1 MIIKSKKFN
10 NLMRGNMSEN
20 IQLEI
25 KNIGPIHEANIDL
38 GKLNIIGG
46 ANSTGK
52 STSSR
57 LLYCF
62 LFSASKEGKNY
73 YDGMVGAEKSQ
84 MGDSSSS
91 QINQN
96 EKYMEVMLEIFQSEF
111 DYSPVD
117 NEYGIG
123 TASFKGEADENNN
136 DFDWT
141 LYVGHDESGTELRQ
155 KLDDPLFLGNVVYM
169 DSISPLEVMRLE
181 DNMKMP
187 HHFKALFDKFRYKS
201 ERDVDE
207 DLNSRFSS
215 KITDLIHG
223 RFEYM
228 EDDLDCN
235 GEGFKFER
243 DNVSFSMK
251 TSSSGLKQI
260 GSIQMLINNNQL
272 ARNDFLIIDEP
283 EVNLH
288 PEWQVRLAE
297 LLVLLVH
304 DLNITVYV
312 NSHSPH
318 FIEAIEVLSVK
329 YRLRDETRFYM
340 TSFVEE
346 FNKYDFVELDYS
358 NLRELY
364 RNLGNPYNEINKI
377 RLENDLKGL

>member
-1 MIIKSKKFN
+1 MIINSKKFN

-111 DYSPVD
+111 DYSPVY

-228 EDDLDCN
+228 DNGLDCN

-297 LLVLLVH
+297 LLVILVH
-304 DLNITVYV
+304 DLNVTVYV

-329 YRLRDETRFYM
+329 YGLRDETRFYM

>member
-1 MIIKSKKFN
+1 
-10 NLMRGNMSEN
+10 MRGNMSEN

-62 LFSASKEGKNY
+62 LFSASNEGKNY
-73 YDGMVGAEKSQ
+73 YDAMEVANKSKI
-84 MGDSSSS
+84 GDSSSS
-91 QINQN
+91 QMNQN

-117 NEYGIG
+117 NEYGVG

-141 LYVGHDESGTELRQ
+141 LYVGHDESGTELIQ

-304 DLNITVYV
+304 DLNVTVYV

-329 YRLRDETRFYM
+329 YGLRDETRFYM

>member
-155 KLDDPLFLGNVVYM
+155 KLDDPLFLGNVVYI

-260 GSIQMLINNNQL
+260 GSIQMLVNNNQL

-304 DLNITVYV
+304 DLNVTVYV

-329 YRLRDETRFYM
+329 YGLRDETRFYM

-364 RNLGNPYNEINKI
+364 RNLGINKI

>member
-155 KLDDPLFLGNVVYM
+155 KLDDPLFLGNVVYI

-272 ARNDFLIIDEP
+272 ARNGFLIIDEP

>member
-141 LYVGHDESGTELRQ
+141 LYVGHDESGTELIQ

-304 DLNITVYV
+304 DLNVTVYV

-329 YRLRDETRFYM
+329 YGLRDETRFYM

>member
-155 KLDDPLFLGNVVYM
+155 KLDDPMFLGIVVYM

-304 DLNITVYV
+304 DLNVTVYV

-329 YRLRDETRFYM
+329 YGLRDETRFYM

>member
-10 NLMRGNMSEN
+10 HLMRGNMSEN

-73 YDGMVGAEKSQ
+73 YDGMGGAEKSQ

-117 NEYGIG
+117 NEYGRG

-304 DLNITVYV
+304 DLNVTVYV

-329 YRLRDETRFYM
+329 YGLRDETRFYM

>member
-1 MIIKSKKFN
+1 
-10 NLMRGNMSEN
+10 MSEN

-73 YDGMVGAEKSQ
+73 YDAMVGADKSKI
-84 MGDSSSS
+84 GDSGSS

-228 EDDLDCN
+228 GDDLDCN

-304 DLNITVYV
+304 DLNVTVYV

-329 YRLRDETRFYM
+329 YGLRDETRFYM

>member
-25 KNIGPIHEANIDL
+25 KNIGPIHEANINL

-62 LFSASKEGKNY
+62 LFSASEEGKNY

-207 DLNSRFSS
+207 DLNSKFSS

-297 LLVLLVH
+297 LLVILVH
-304 DLNITVYV
+304 DLNVTVYV

-329 YRLRDETRFYM
+329 YGLRDETRFYM

>member
-340 TSFVEE
+340 TRFVEE

>member
-96 EKYMEVMLEIFQSEF
+96 EKYMEVMLEIFRSEF

-155 KLDDPLFLGNVVYM
+155 KLDDPLFLGNVVYI

-304 DLNITVYV
+304 DLNVTVYV

-329 YRLRDETRFYM
+329 YGLRDETRFYM

>member
-25 KNIGPIHEANIDL
+25 KNIGPIHEANINL

-207 DLNSRFSS
+207 DLNSKFSS

-228 EDDLDCN
+228 EDDLDYN

-297 LLVLLVH
+297 LLVILVH
-304 DLNITVYV
+304 DLNVTVYV

-329 YRLRDETRFYM
+329 YGLRDETRFYM

>member
-96 EKYMEVMLEIFQSEF
+96 EKYMEVMLEIFRSEF

-155 KLDDPLFLGNVVYM
+155 KLDDPLFLGNVVYI

-187 HHFKALFDKFRYKS
+187 HHFKALFDKFRYRS

-304 DLNITVYV
+304 DLNVTVYV

-329 YRLRDETRFYM
+329 YGLRDETRFYM

-346 FNKYDFVELDYS
+346 FNKYDFVKLDYS

>member
-228 EDDLDCN
+228 DNGLDCN

-272 ARNDFLIIDEP
+272 VRNDFLIIDEP

-304 DLNITVYV
+304 DLNVTVYV

>member
-62 LFSASKEGKNY
+62 LFSASEEGKNY

-228 EDDLDCN
+228 EDDLDYN

-297 LLVLLVH
+297 LLVILVH
-304 DLNITVYV
+304 DLNVTVYV

-329 YRLRDETRFYM
+329 YGLRDETRFYM

-364 RNLGNPYNEINKI
+364 RNLGNHYNEINKI

>member
-201 ERDVDE
+201 ERKIDE
-207 DLNSRFSS
+207 ELNSRFSS

-260 GSIQMLINNNQL
+260 GSIQMLVNNNQL

-304 DLNITVYV
+304 DLNVTVYV

-329 YRLRDETRFYM
+329 YGLRDETRFYM

-346 FNKYDFVELDYS
+346 FNKYDFVKLDYS

>member
-1 MIIKSKKFN
+1 MIINSKKFN

-228 EDDLDCN
+228 DNGLDCN

>member
-91 QINQN
+91 QMNQN

-304 DLNITVYV
+304 DLNVTVYV

-329 YRLRDETRFYM
+329 YGLRDETRFYM

-346 FNKYDFVELDYS
+346 FNKYNFVELDYS

>member
-73 YDGMVGAEKSQ
+73 YDGMVGAEKSKI
-84 MGDSSSS
+84 GDSGSS

-96 EKYMEVMLEIFQSEF
+96 EKYMEVMLEIFQSKI

-260 GSIQMLINNNQL
+260 GSIQMLVNNNQL

-304 DLNITVYV
+304 DLNVTVYV

-329 YRLRDETRFYM
+329 YGLRDETRFYM

>member
-25 KNIGPIHEANIDL
+25 KNIGPIHEANINL

-297 LLVLLVH
+297 LLVILVH
-304 DLNITVYV
+304 DLNVTVYV

-329 YRLRDETRFYM
+329 YGLRDETRFYM

>member
-1 MIIKSKKFN
+1 
-10 NLMRGNMSEN
+10 
-20 IQLEI
+20 
-25 KNIGPIHEANIDL
+25 
-38 GKLNIIGG
+38 
-46 ANSTGK
+46 
-52 STSSR
+52 
-57 LLYCF
+57 
-62 LFSASKEGKNY
+62 
-73 YDGMVGAEKSQ
+73 MVGAEKSQ

-304 DLNITVYV
+304 DLNVTVYV

-329 YRLRDETRFYM
+329 YGLRDETRFYM

>member
-1 MIIKSKKFN
+1 MIINSKKFN

-111 DYSPVD
+111 DYSPVY

-304 DLNITVYV
+304 DLNVTVYV

-329 YRLRDETRFYM
+329 YGLRDETRFYM

>member
-260 GSIQMLINNNQL
+260 GSIQMLVNNNQL

-304 DLNITVYV
+304 DLNVTVYV

>member
-169 DSISPLEVMRLE
+169 DSISPLEVMRLG

-228 EDDLDCN
+228 DNGLDCN

-304 DLNITVYV
+304 DLNVTVYV

-329 YRLRDETRFYM
+329 YGLRDETRFYM

>member
-10 NLMRGNMSEN
+10 HLMRGNMSEN

-304 DLNITVYV
+304 DLNVTVYV

>member
-141 LYVGHDESGTELRQ
+141 LYVGRDESGTELRQ

-187 HHFKALFDKFRYKS
+187 HHFKSLFDKFRYKS

-207 DLNSRFSS
+207 DLNLRFSS

-260 GSIQMLINNNQL
+260 GSIQMLVNNNQL

-304 DLNITVYV
+304 DLNVTVYV

-329 YRLRDETRFYM
+329 YGLRDETRFYM

-346 FNKYDFVELDYS
+346 FNKYDFVKLDYS

>member
-62 LFSASKEGKNY
+62 LFSASEEGKNY

-111 DYSPVD
+111 DYSPVY

-207 DLNSRFSS
+207 DLNSKFSS

-228 EDDLDCN
+228 DNGLDCN

-297 LLVLLVH
+297 LLVILVH
-304 DLNITVYV
+304 DLNVTVYV

-329 YRLRDETRFYM
+329 YGLRDETRFYM

>member
-111 DYSPVD
+111 DYSPVY

-228 EDDLDCN
+228 DNGLDCN

>member
-1 MIIKSKKFN
+1 MIINSKKFN

-111 DYSPVD
+111 DYSPVY

-228 EDDLDCN
+228 DNGLDCN

-329 YRLRDETRFYM
+329 YGLRDETRFYM

>member
-117 NEYGIG
+117 NEYGVG

-141 LYVGHDESGTELRQ
+141 LYVGHDESGTELIQ

-260 GSIQMLINNNQL
+260 GSIQMLVNNNQL

-304 DLNITVYV
+304 DLNVTVYV

-329 YRLRDETRFYM
+329 YGLRDETRFYM

>member
-111 DYSPVD
+111 DYSPVY

-155 KLDDPLFLGNVVYM
+155 KLDDPLFLGNVVYI

-304 DLNITVYV
+304 DLNVTVYV

-329 YRLRDETRFYM
+329 YGLRDETRFYM

>member
-1 MIIKSKKFN
+1 MIINSKKFN

-111 DYSPVD
+111 DYSPVY

-340 TSFVEE
+340 TSFLEE

>member
-111 DYSPVD
+111 DYSPVY

-207 DLNSRFSS
+207 DLNSKFSS

-228 EDDLDCN
+228 DNGLDCN

>member
-1 MIIKSKKFN
+1 MIINSKKFN

-111 DYSPVD
+111 DYSPVY

-187 HHFKALFDKFRYKS
+187 HHFKSLFDKFRYKS

-207 DLNSRFSS
+207 DLNLRFSS

-228 EDDLDCN
+228 EDDLDYN

-329 YRLRDETRFYM
+329 YGLRDETRFYM

-364 RNLGNPYNEINKI
+364 RNLGNPYNEINKR

>member
-10 NLMRGNMSEN
+10 HLMRGNMSEN

-304 DLNITVYV
+304 DLNVTVYV

-329 YRLRDETRFYM
+329 YGLRDETRFYM

>member
-1 MIIKSKKFN
+1 MIINSKKFN

-111 DYSPVD
+111 DYSPVY

-228 EDDLDCN
+228 DNGLDCN

-304 DLNITVYV
+304 DLNVTVYV

-329 YRLRDETRFYM
+329 YGLRDETRFYM

>member
-10 NLMRGNMSEN
+10 HLMRGNMSEN

-62 LFSASKEGKNY
+62 LFSASNEGKNY
-73 YDGMVGAEKSQ
+73 YDAMEVANKSKI
-84 MGDSSSS
+84 GDSS
-91 QINQN
+91 
-96 EKYMEVMLEIFQSEF
+96 SEF

-117 NEYGIG
+117 NEYGVG

-141 LYVGHDESGTELRQ
+141 LYVGHDESGTELIQ

-304 DLNITVYV
+304 DLNVTVYV

-329 YRLRDETRFYM
+329 YGLRDETRFYM

-346 FNKYDFVELDYS
+346 FNKYDYAW
-358 NLRELY
+358 RT
-364 RNLGNPYNEINKI
+364 I
-377 RLENDLKGL
+377 

>member
-155 KLDDPLFLGNVVYM
+155 KLDDPLFLGNVVYI

-215 KITDLIHG
+215 KIIDLIHG

-272 ARNDFLIIDEP
+272 VRNDFLIIDEP

-304 DLNITVYV
+304 DLNVTVYV

-329 YRLRDETRFYM
+329 YGLRDETRFYM

>member
-1 MIIKSKKFN
+1 MIINSKKFN

-304 DLNITVYV
+304 DLNVTVYV

-329 YRLRDETRFYM
+329 YGLRDETRFYM